1 MSRPLILAAI
11 TVACAAPA
19 AVHANEPAEQKR
31 RNGPAAEL
39 VSGIEYKEGTYGT
52 SNRLETLSAPTTV
65 RVFRGQL
72 QLSAS
77 VPYLRIEGP
86 GNLVGGG
93 GLLGLPI
100 IADPTRPTT
109 RSKRQGVGD
118 LRAAAAYT
126 VPTSKIG
133 LTFSGEVKL
142 PTASRAKGLGTGAT
156 DVSMGAEV
164 WKSVGPVTPFVTV
177 AYTLP
182 GDAEGLELRDA
193 LAARAGAAVR
203 VNQMVRAHLAYG
215 HAQSLSREFEEERQ
229 VSTGLSA
236 SLSQAVTLGFHGSA
250 GLSSSAPDFGAG
262 IQLGFRI
269 R

>member
-11 TVACAAPA
+11 TLACAAPA
-19 AVHANEPAEQKR
+19 ALHANEPAEQKR

-52 SNRLETLSAPTTV
+52 SDRLETLSVPTTL
-65 RVFRGQL
+65 RVASGQL

-77 VPYLRIEGP
+77 LPYVRIEGP

-100 IADPTRPTT
+100 IVDPTRPST
-109 RSKRQGVGD
+109 RSKRQGIGD

-126 VPTSKIG
+126 VPSSAIG
-133 LTFSGEVKL
+133 LTLTGEAKL
-142 PTASRAKGLGTGAT
+142 PTASRSKGLGTGAT
-156 DVSMGAEV
+156 DFAVGVEVS
-164 WKSVGPVTPFVTV
+164 KSLGSVTPFAAL

-182 GDAEGLELRDA
+182 GDAEGLDLRNA
-193 LAARAGAAVR
+193 LAARAGASVR
-203 VNQMVRAHLAYG
+203 VSPKVRAHVAYG
-215 HAQSLSREFEEERQ
+215 HAQSLSPDLGEERQ
-229 VSTGLSA
+229 VTTGLSA
-236 SLSQAVTLGFHGSA
+236 SLSKVVSLGLHGSA
-250 GLSSSAPDFGAG
+250 GLSSSAPDIGAG